1 VVKLNVSGGGM
12 MNNKLPLYRLMNGKM
27 TQVQLAEQAGVG
39 LSTVINW
46 EKDIN
51 RMTVA
56 KLMKVCE
63 IFDITPNELLL
74 KEESE

>member
-1 VVKLNVSGGGM
+1 MDNILPILRLKSGRM
-12 MNNKLPLYRLMNGKM
+12 SQ
-27 TQVQLAEQAGVG
+27 TDLAKAAGVG
-39 LSTVINW
+39 LSTVVSW

-51 RMTVA
+51 RMTVG

-74 KEESE
+74 KEETE

>member
-1 VVKLNVSGGGM
+1 
-12 MNNKLPLYRLMNGKM
+12 MNNILPMLRLKAGRMSQ
-27 TQVQLAEQAGVG
+27 TDLAKAAGVG
-39 LSTVINW
+39 LTTVVNW

-51 RMTVA
+51 RMTVG

-74 KEESE
+74 KEEAE